1 MEKYKMFQTTNQD
14 YNGQSIE
21 TLILKRMMRGPPV
34 FFWNLQ
40 IHWIEKHTWIS
51 FWSQTHILYR
61 ILVSGTLHCCLQTH
75 VPSIP
80 IHVSIRFHLSIPFLH
95 FLSNV
100 GKTINQPFGNGL
112 HNLINLFMVILGVV
126 YYWFN
131 HIIGLP
137 AVDSTPQVQPHTTLR
152 NMGDKLPGHCR
163 RFSGMCW
170 RGFFYDARRLGF
182 LGDVKRCVPLN
193 MPMYTY
199 MYIYIYIGREK
210 ERDRERENICC
221 TQYTY

>member
-1 MEKYKMFQTTNQD
+1 M
-14 YNGQSIE
+14 
-21 TLILKRMMRGPPV
+21 
-34 FFWNLQ
+34 
-40 IHWIEKHTWIS
+40 
-51 FWSQTHILYR
+51 
-61 ILVSGTLHCCLQTH
+61 SGTLHCCLQTH

-100 GKTINQPFGNGL
+100 GKTIINHPFGNGL
-112 HNLINLFMVILGVV
+112 HNLFMVILGVV

-137 AVDSTPQVQPHTTLR
+137 AVDSTAQVQPHTTLR

-193 MPMYTY
+193 IP
-199 MYIYIYIGREK
+199 MYIYIYK
-210 ERDRERENICC
+210 EREREVERGRIYVVYNMHINIIMWYVI
-221 TQYTY
+221 YTHIYIHILYSVYMWYEKIWWNAPNGLSFVGVLSIWQF

>member
-1 MEKYKMFQTTNQD
+1 MTHMTMESSIWMLIAFWPTWISSWKHQSLTGWWFQPLWKILVTWDYCSQYMEKYKMFQTTNQD
-14 YNGQSIE
+14 YNGQSIHWNSYIKTDDE
-21 TLILKRMMRGPPV
+21 GSPR

-126 YYWFN
+126 YYCFTMFYPHYSTSDKSDGWSSWF
-131 HIIGLP
+131 
-137 AVDSTPQVQPHTTLR
+137 AMKT
-152 NMGDKLPGHCR
+152 
-163 RFSGMCW
+163 
-170 RGFFYDARRLGF
+170 A
-182 LGDVKRCVPLN
+182 
-193 MPMYTY
+193 
-199 MYIYIYIGREK
+199 
-210 ERDRERENICC
+210 
-221 TQYTY
+221 